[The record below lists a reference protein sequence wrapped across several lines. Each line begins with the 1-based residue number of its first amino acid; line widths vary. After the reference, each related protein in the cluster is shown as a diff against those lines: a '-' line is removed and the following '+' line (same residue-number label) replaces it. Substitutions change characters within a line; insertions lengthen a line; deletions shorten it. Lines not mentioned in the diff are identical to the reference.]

1 MVSFKHTL
9 INSIGTLF
17 SRITG
22 MLKFTVITG
31 LYGKSAD
38 PFQASFKMIN
48 NLRKIVGEG
57 ALNNAFIPSYQAVN
71 QEDREKSFLFAS
83 NIINIFLIATVTI
96 TLLGILFAPLFVPL
110 LVPGYVHD
118 ITRRFANAKLY
129 ETINMTIIMMPF
141 VIFISL
147 FSMAMGVLNSNKRF
161 FTPAFSPIVF
171 NLAFMIVPL
180 IFIREWGTYAL
191 GASVLIG
198 SMLMFLM
205 ELVELVRMGFK
216 YRLHI
221 NLKDPAVRKFFR
233 LFLPTSVN
241 MVVLMVATFTSTI
254 FLSYLPGG
262 SFVVINNSFMINQ
275 APIGVIGIALATVL
289 LPLLSGIN
297 RKVDHEKFDRA
308 INEGF
313 RLLLYLIVPLSFL
326 LILFP
331 DIAVNL
337 AYRDPF
343 RLFTGDTGK
352 YTPELLGLTSV
363 LTAWYAVGLLPM
375 SLNVI
380 FAKISYSM
388 SDAKT
393 PLITNIVLLV
403 TGTGLYFLSWI
414 PSIGVSGIAIA
425 DISASWITVFF
436 YIWRL
441 WPVFKS
447 KAVLDGIGAGIL
459 KSVLASVIASAAV
472 YPLYRFVY
480 QTDMSVI
487 PAIGLAFGMT
497 ALFGGGYFLIGKL
510 IKWEIHR

>member
-1 MVSFKHTL
+1 MASRMVSFKHTF
-9 INSIGTLF
+9 INSLGTLF

-22 MLKFTVITG
+22 VLKFTVINHLFG
-31 LYGKSAD
+31 AKAD

-48 NLRKIVGEG
+48 NLRKIIGEG

-71 QEDREKSFLFAS
+71 HEDREKSFLFAS
-83 NIINIFLIATVTI
+83 NIINIFLIATVSI
-96 TLLGILFAPLFVPL
+96 TVLGILLAPLFVPL
-110 LVPGYVHD
+110 LVPGY
-118 ITRRFANAKLY
+118 REGNPKLT
-129 ETINMTIIMMPF
+129 ETINMTVIMMPF

-161 FTPAFSPIVF
+161 FTPAFSPILF
-171 NLAFMIVPL
+171 NIASMVIPV
-180 IFIREWGTYAL
+180 IFLRQWGTYAL

-198 SMLMFLM
+198 SILMFLM
-205 ELVELVRMGFK
+205 EVVELVRMGFK

-221 NLKDPAVRKFFR
+221 DLKDPAVRKFFR

-241 MVVLMVATFTSTI
+241 MVVLMIATYTSTV
-254 FLSYLPGG
+254 FLSFLPDG

-289 LPLLSGIN
+289 LPLLSGID
-297 RKVDHEKFDRA
+297 RKIDHEKFDRA

-313 RLLLYLIVPLSFL
+313 RMLLYLIVPLSFFF
-326 LILFP
+326 IIFP
-331 DIAVNL
+331 DIMVNL
-337 AYRDPF
+337 AFRDPSL
-343 RLFTGDTGK
+343 LFTGNTGK
-352 YTPELLGLTSV
+352 YTPELLGLTS
-363 LTAWYAVGLLPM
+363 LTTAWYAAGLLPM

-414 PSIGVSGIAIA
+414 PSVGVSGIAIA
-425 DISASWITVFF
+425 DIAASWITAMF
-436 YIWRL
+436 YTWRL
-441 WPVFKS
+441 WPVLRS
-447 KAVLDGIGAGIL
+447 KTALQGIGIGFL
-459 KSVLASVIASAAV
+459 KAALASGIAAGAV
-472 YPLYRFVY
+472 YPIYQFVY
-480 QTDMSVI
+480 RTGIGVV

-497 ALFGGGYFLIGKL
+497 ALFGGAYFLSGKL